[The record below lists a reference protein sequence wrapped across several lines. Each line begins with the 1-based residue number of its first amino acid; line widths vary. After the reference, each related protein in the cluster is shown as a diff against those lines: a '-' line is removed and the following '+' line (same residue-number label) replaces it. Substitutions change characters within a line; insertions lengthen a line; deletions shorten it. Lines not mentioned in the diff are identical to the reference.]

1 MLSEIYE
8 MYKETLSKSEHRIFS
23 YLLEHEQELPVISS
37 DDIARQLG
45 VSTSTIS
52 RFWTKIGF
60 KNLKDLKRAVYENQS
75 ATPFSRLSGALS
87 QWGEEGVTLDFLM
100 DRMSRYM
107 EKTFRISAEETK
119 QAIRAGNQAQELF
132 RKDLKK
138 KGEEVLKQVET
149 SGKFAVV
156 LASRPYQ
163 NDTLVNHEL
172 PEIFTGMGI
181 PVLTADSLPGTEEED
196 LSMSR
201 LDVVNNFHA
210 RMLSSAIMAAQKDS
224 LEYVQIVS
232 FGCGHDAYLSDEIVR
247 LMDEISGKTLLILK
261 VDESDIQGPLRIRV
275 RSFLET
281 VIMRREQ
288 GVRREI

>member
-60 KNLKDLKRAVYENQS
+60 KNLKDLKRAVYENQA

-107 EKTFRISAEETK
+107 EKTFRVVTPQMLD
-119 QAIRAGNQAQELF
+119 QAVQMILEAGQIYMFAPDASRGIGALLQYRLRRLGIRI
-132 RKDLKK
+132 
-138 KGEEVLKQVET
+138 EVLP
-149 SGKFAVV
+149 SGSQIYDFM
-156 LASRPYQ
+156 
-163 NDTLVNHEL
+163 VNLKE
-172 PEIFTGMGI
+172 G
-181 PVLTADSLPGTEEED
+181 D
-196 LSMSR
+196 
-201 LDVVNNFHA
+201 
-210 RMLSSAIMAAQKDS
+210 
-224 LEYVQIVS
+224 
-232 FGCGHDAYLSDEIVR
+232 
-247 LMDEISGKTLLILK
+247 LLILYGYSRILT
-261 VDESDIQGPLRIRV
+261 EARILLEYGARTGCRSILFTDILAGDLLSQADLVLYSFRGEPNDYHFMGVPVILTDLLVTKTIQALGGGLEKARKLEDIRSQFSGLLK
-275 RSFLET
+275 R
-281 VIMRREQ
+281 
-288 GVRREI
+288 

>member
-107 EKTFRISAEETK
+107 EKTFRVVTPQMLD
-119 QAIRAGNQAQELF
+119 QAVQMILEAGQIYMFAPDASRGIGALLQYRLRRLGIRI
-132 RKDLKK
+132 
-138 KGEEVLKQVET
+138 EVLP
-149 SGKFAVV
+149 SGSQIYDFM
-156 LASRPYQ
+156 
-163 NDTLVNHEL
+163 VNLKE
-172 PEIFTGMGI
+172 G
-181 PVLTADSLPGTEEED
+181 D
-196 LSMSR
+196 
-201 LDVVNNFHA
+201 
-210 RMLSSAIMAAQKDS
+210 
-224 LEYVQIVS
+224 
-232 FGCGHDAYLSDEIVR
+232 
-247 LMDEISGKTLLILK
+247 LLILYGYSRILS
-261 VDESDIQGPLRIRV
+261 EARILLEYGARTGCRSILFTDILAGDLLSQADLVLYSFRGEPNDYHFMGVPVILTDLLVTKTIQALGGGLEKARKLEDIRSQFSGLLK
-275 RSFLET
+275 R
-281 VIMRREQ
+281 
-288 GVRREI
+288 

>member
-87 QWGEEGVTLDFLM
+87 HWGEEGVTLDFLM

-107 EKTFRISAEETK
+107 EKTFRVVTPQMLD
-119 QAIRAGNQAQELF
+119 QAVQMILEAGQIYMFAPDASRGIGALLQYRLRRLGIRI
-132 RKDLKK
+132 
-138 KGEEVLKQVET
+138 EVLP
-149 SGKFAVV
+149 SGSQIYDFM
-156 LASRPYQ
+156 
-163 NDTLVNHEL
+163 VNLKE
-172 PEIFTGMGI
+172 G
-181 PVLTADSLPGTEEED
+181 D
-196 LSMSR
+196 
-201 LDVVNNFHA
+201 
-210 RMLSSAIMAAQKDS
+210 
-224 LEYVQIVS
+224 
-232 FGCGHDAYLSDEIVR
+232 
-247 LMDEISGKTLLILK
+247 LLILYGYSRILT
-261 VDESDIQGPLRIRV
+261 EARILLEYGARTGCRSILFTDILAGDLLSQANLVLYSFRGEPNDYHFMGVPVILTDLLVTKTIQALGGGLEKARKLEDIRSQFSGLLK
-275 RSFLET
+275 R
-281 VIMRREQ
+281 
-288 GVRREI
+288 

>member
-107 EKTFRISAEETK
+107 EKTFRVVTPQMLD
-119 QAIRAGNQAQELF
+119 QAVQMILEAGQIYMFAPDASRGIGALLQYRLRRLGIRI
-132 RKDLKK
+132 
-138 KGEEVLKQVET
+138 EVLP
-149 SGKFAVV
+149 SGSQIYDFM
-156 LASRPYQ
+156 
-163 NDTLVNHEL
+163 VNLKE
-172 PEIFTGMGI
+172 G
-181 PVLTADSLPGTEEED
+181 D
-196 LSMSR
+196 
-201 LDVVNNFHA
+201 
-210 RMLSSAIMAAQKDS
+210 
-224 LEYVQIVS
+224 
-232 FGCGHDAYLSDEIVR
+232 
-247 LMDEISGKTLLILK
+247 LLILYGYSRILT
-261 VDESDIQGPLRIRV
+261 EARILLEYGARTGCRSILFTDILAGDLLSQANLVLYSFRGEPNDYHFMGVPVILTDLLVTKTIQALEGGLEKARKLEDIRSQFSGLLK
-275 RSFLET
+275 R
-281 VIMRREQ
+281 
-288 GVRREI
+288 

>member
-107 EKTFRISAEETK
+107 EKTFRVVTPQMLD
-119 QAIRAGNQAQELF
+119 QAVQMILEAGQIYMFAPDASRGIGALLQYRLRRLGIRI
-132 RKDLKK
+132 
-138 KGEEVLKQVET
+138 EVLP
-149 SGKFAVV
+149 SGSQIYDFM
-156 LASRPYQ
+156 
-163 NDTLVNHEL
+163 VNLKE
-172 PEIFTGMGI
+172 G
-181 PVLTADSLPGTEEED
+181 D
-196 LSMSR
+196 
-201 LDVVNNFHA
+201 
-210 RMLSSAIMAAQKDS
+210 
-224 LEYVQIVS
+224 
-232 FGCGHDAYLSDEIVR
+232 
-247 LMDEISGKTLLILK
+247 LLILYGYSRILT
-261 VDESDIQGPLRIRV
+261 EARILLEYGARTGCRSILFTDILAGDLLSQADLVLYSFRGEPNDYHFMGVPAILTDLLVTKTIQALGGGLEKARKLEDIRSQFSGLLK
-275 RSFLET
+275 R
-281 VIMRREQ
+281 
-288 GVRREI
+288 

>member
-107 EKTFRISAEETK
+107 EKTFRVVTPQMLD
-119 QAIRAGNQAQELF
+119 QAVQMILEAGQIYMFAPDASRGIGALLQYRLRRLGIRI
-132 RKDLKK
+132 
-138 KGEEVLKQVET
+138 EVLP
-149 SGKFAVV
+149 SGSQIYDFM
-156 LASRPYQ
+156 
-163 NDTLVNHEL
+163 VNLKE
-172 PEIFTGMGI
+172 G
-181 PVLTADSLPGTEEED
+181 D
-196 LSMSR
+196 
-201 LDVVNNFHA
+201 
-210 RMLSSAIMAAQKDS
+210 
-224 LEYVQIVS
+224 
-232 FGCGHDAYLSDEIVR
+232 
-247 LMDEISGKTLLILK
+247 LLILYGY
-261 VDESDIQGPLRIRV
+261 SRILTEARILLEYGARTGCRSFQQDRSSSMALSV
-275 RSFLET
+275 RSLDT
-281 VIMRREQ
+281 
-288 GVRREI
+288 

>member
-107 EKTFRISAEETK
+107 EKTFRVVTPQMLD
-119 QAIRAGNQAQELF
+119 QAVQMILEAGQIYVFAPDASRGIGALLQYRLRRLGIRI
-132 RKDLKK
+132 
-138 KGEEVLKQVET
+138 EVLP
-149 SGKFAVV
+149 SGSQIYDFM
-156 LASRPYQ
+156 
-163 NDTLVNHEL
+163 VNLKE
-172 PEIFTGMGI
+172 G
-181 PVLTADSLPGTEEED
+181 D
-196 LSMSR
+196 
-201 LDVVNNFHA
+201 
-210 RMLSSAIMAAQKDS
+210 
-224 LEYVQIVS
+224 
-232 FGCGHDAYLSDEIVR
+232 
-247 LMDEISGKTLLILK
+247 LLILYGYSRILT
-261 VDESDIQGPLRIRV
+261 EARILLEYGARTGCRSILFTDILAGDLLSQADLVLYSFRGEPNDYHFMGVPVILTDLLVTKTIQALGGGLEKARKLEDIRSQFSGLLK
-275 RSFLET
+275 R
-281 VIMRREQ
+281 
-288 GVRREI
+288 

>member
-107 EKTFRISAEETK
+107 EKTFRVVTPQMLD
-119 QAIRAGNQAQELF
+119 QAVQMILEAGQIYMFAPDASRGIGALLQYRLRRLGIRI
-132 RKDLKK
+132 
-138 KGEEVLKQVET
+138 EVLPSGSQIYDFMVNLKQ
-149 SGKFAVV
+149 G
-156 LASRPYQ
+156 
-163 NDTLVNHEL
+163 D
-172 PEIFTGMGI
+172 
-181 PVLTADSLPGTEEED
+181 
-196 LSMSR
+196 
-201 LDVVNNFHA
+201 
-210 RMLSSAIMAAQKDS
+210 
-224 LEYVQIVS
+224 
-232 FGCGHDAYLSDEIVR
+232 
-247 LMDEISGKTLLILK
+247 LLILYGYSRILT
-261 VDESDIQGPLRIRV
+261 EARILLEYGARTGCRSILFTDILAGDLLSQANLVLYSFRGEPNDYHFMGVPVILTDLLVTKTIQALGGGLEKARKLEDIRSQFSGLLK
-275 RSFLET
+275 R
-281 VIMRREQ
+281 
-288 GVRREI
+288 

>member
-107 EKTFRISAEETK
+107 EKTFRVVTPQMLD
-119 QAIRAGNQAQELF
+119 QAVQMILEAGQIYMFAPDASRGIGALLQYRLRRLGIRI
-132 RKDLKK
+132 
-138 KGEEVLKQVET
+138 EVLP
-149 SGKFAVV
+149 SGSQIYDFM
-156 LASRPYQ
+156 
-163 NDTLVNHEL
+163 VNLKE
-172 PEIFTGMGI
+172 G
-181 PVLTADSLPGTEEED
+181 D
-196 LSMSR
+196 
-201 LDVVNNFHA
+201 
-210 RMLSSAIMAAQKDS
+210 
-224 LEYVQIVS
+224 
-232 FGCGHDAYLSDEIVR
+232 
-247 LMDEISGKTLLILK
+247 LLILYGYSRILT
-261 VDESDIQGPLRIRV
+261 EARILLEYGARTGCRSILFTDILAGDLLSQANLVLYSFRGEPNDYHFMGVPVILTDLLVTKTIQALGRGLEKARKLEDIRSQFSGLLK
-275 RSFLET
+275 R
-281 VIMRREQ
+281 
-288 GVRREI
+288 

>member
-107 EKTFRISAEETK
+107 EKTFRVVTPQMLD
-119 QAIRAGNQAQELF
+119 QAVQMILEAGQIYMFAPDASRGIGALLQYRLRRLGIRI
-132 RKDLKK
+132 
-138 KGEEVLKQVET
+138 EVLP
-149 SGKFAVV
+149 SGSQIYDFM
-156 LASRPYQ
+156 
-163 NDTLVNHEL
+163 VNLKE
-172 PEIFTGMGI
+172 G
-181 PVLTADSLPGTEEED
+181 D
-196 LSMSR
+196 
-201 LDVVNNFHA
+201 
-210 RMLSSAIMAAQKDS
+210 
-224 LEYVQIVS
+224 
-232 FGCGHDAYLSDEIVR
+232 
-247 LMDEISGKTLLILK
+247 LLILYGYSRILT
-261 VDESDIQGPLRIRV
+261 EARILLEYGARTGCRSILFTDILAGDLLSQANLVLYSFRGEPNDYHFMGVPVILTDLLVTKTIQALGGGLEKARKLEDIRSQFSGLLK
-275 RSFLET
+275 R
-281 VIMRREQ
+281 
-288 GVRREI
+288 

>member
-52 RFWTKIGF
+52 RFWTKISF

-107 EKTFRISAEETK
+107 EKTFRVVTPQMLD
-119 QAIRAGNQAQELF
+119 QAVQMILEAGQIYMFAPDASRGIGALLQYRLRRLGIRI
-132 RKDLKK
+132 
-138 KGEEVLKQVET
+138 EVLP
-149 SGKFAVV
+149 SGSQIYDFM
-156 LASRPYQ
+156 
-163 NDTLVNHEL
+163 VNLKE
-172 PEIFTGMGI
+172 G
-181 PVLTADSLPGTEEED
+181 D
-196 LSMSR
+196 
-201 LDVVNNFHA
+201 
-210 RMLSSAIMAAQKDS
+210 
-224 LEYVQIVS
+224 
-232 FGCGHDAYLSDEIVR
+232 
-247 LMDEISGKTLLILK
+247 LLILYGYSRILT
-261 VDESDIQGPLRIRV
+261 EARILLEYGARTGCRSILFTDILAGDLLSQADLVLYSFRGEPNDYHFMGVPVILTDLLVTKTIQALGGGLEKARKLEDIRSQFSGLLK
-275 RSFLET
+275 R
-281 VIMRREQ
+281 
-288 GVRREI
+288 

>member
-87 QWGEEGVTLDFLM
+87 QWGEEGVSLDFLM

-107 EKTFRISAEETK
+107 EKTFRVVTPQMLD
-119 QAIRAGNQAQELF
+119 QAVQMILEAGQIYMFAPDASRGIGALLQYRLRRLGIRI
-132 RKDLKK
+132 
-138 KGEEVLKQVET
+138 EVLP
-149 SGKFAVV
+149 SGSQIYDFM
-156 LASRPYQ
+156 
-163 NDTLVNHEL
+163 VNLKE
-172 PEIFTGMGI
+172 G
-181 PVLTADSLPGTEEED
+181 D
-196 LSMSR
+196 
-201 LDVVNNFHA
+201 
-210 RMLSSAIMAAQKDS
+210 
-224 LEYVQIVS
+224 
-232 FGCGHDAYLSDEIVR
+232 
-247 LMDEISGKTLLILK
+247 LLILYGYSRILT
-261 VDESDIQGPLRIRV
+261 EARILLEYGARTGCRSILFTDILAGDLLSQADLVLYSFRGEPNDYHFMGVPVILTDLLVTKTIQALGGGLEKARKLEDIRSQFSGLLK
-275 RSFLET
+275 R
-281 VIMRREQ
+281 
-288 GVRREI
+288 